1 MKNEE
6 LKNEELRT
14 VTTTNHTPKEGRMT
28 LTATMPATPAE
39 AQRQH
44 GFEAFRPFDLNGL
57 KTYDLTSRPSKVFH
71 DELGQPVSPNA
82 TIEEWLNCLPK
93 QLAAQELRRVS
104 GHLCRAYREGRMAAA
119 ALGGHVIKTGCAP
132 YLIDWIQ
139 KGILKAVALNG
150 SAAIHDFELA
160 IAGKTS
166 ENVSVQLPSGQFGM
180 ARETADAFAVAARD
194 GADNER
200 GLGWALGQHLDSL
213 DCPYAEAS
221 LMLAAYRAG
230 IPCTVHVALGTDIVH
245 MHPHVSGAALGEASL
260 IDFRRLCSVVAT
272 MERGVWMNLGS
283 AVIMPEVF
291 VKAVAVVNNFGHHL
305 DGLVTVNLDKQV
317 QYRSRVNVIE
327 RPSAEGIELIGHHEI
342 LLPLLH
348 AAVACQMARGQT
360 SVPAQAA

>member
-1 MKNEE
+1 M
-6 LKNEELRT
+6 
-14 VTTTNHTPKEGRMT
+14 TPTSTRH
-28 LTATMPATPAE
+28 E
-39 AQRQH
+39 AYNPPH
-44 GFEAFRPFDLNGL
+44 NKAFETFKPYDLNGL
-57 KTYDLTSRPSKVFH
+57 KTYELTSRPSKVFH
-71 DELGQPVSPNA
+71 EDLGQPVTADS
-82 TIEEWLNCLPK
+82 TVEEWLNSLPR
-93 QLAAQELRRVS
+93 QLAAVELRRVS
-104 GHLCRAYREGRMAAA
+104 NHLCRVHREGRTAAA

-160 IAGKTS
+160 VAGKTS
-166 ENVSVQLPSGQFGM
+166 ENVAAQLPTGQFGM
-180 ARETADAFAVAARD
+180 ARETADAFAVAARN
-194 GADNER
+194 GAEHNQ

-213 DCPYAEAS
+213 DCPYADSS
-221 LMLAAYRAG
+221 LVLAAYRAG

-260 IDFRRLCSVVAT
+260 TDFRLLCSVVAT

-291 VKAVAVVNNFGHHL
+291 VKAVSVVNNFGHNL
-305 DGLVTVNLDKQV
+305 DGLVTVNLDKQA

-342 LLPLLH
+342 MLPLLH
-348 AAVACQMARGQT
+348 AAVACQLARVQPV
-360 SVPAQAA
+360 VPAHAA